1 LEKLNHLESIISTF
15 APQLLLDDTLSSDSQ
30 TKVNYSPS
38 FKVTSMAQLSE
49 GALYVP
55 TIQPARQ
62 ITMEP
67 LYDPMMDFPAF
78 TTTMTGVQSL
88 TIEELQMDDILLQS
102 AYRTSLDPYFS
113 NLSLPGSF
121 DYPSLMD
128 FETHLVQLSALYYT
142 GISPTADFKLGVLLH
157 RSAPLPKY
165 MRQAL
170 CFHSCFLSTH
180 PALFPNGNPTMQD
193 RIDAAQNYIPDVTK
207 DNFSRIGTTNVDLC
221 DTIRAMLVHTI
232 SQYSLGNG
240 QVSTKILA
248 KAFHYSKHFNILH
261 PTTFGTASAAPT
273 VDDLTTFRIG
283 AVPAPKN
290 ISEIERAERL
300 TIVTMLLAIDTY
312 ASIASGQGFVVNEME
327 YPDFELP
334 NLPAIPPRTAHSI
347 ARRLEPTWG
356 KFTVWEN
363 TIYAPAVD
371 DAFEHASAI
380 SLQQPDVRVRS
391 YLQIMSLK
399 FMRKVIRYART
410 LKYTPADTNSK
421 MIQLQF
427 HSSVVQF
434 LANIPSP
441 FVAFT
446 SLSYFVWGN
455 PESQFPSIYTHRSWD
470 VTAYTYKVM
479 AMFSFLHFTS
489 AMNNS
494 KTKYA
499 ITVDGLKLYTSRDII
514 FAVFRALG
522 HIISVVRDPNNAQ
535 KGVLEPL
542 KVPYPPF
549 LQATM
554 MPPPDFSHTISA
566 LMCYVISTS
575 TLSVFSCPDADPHM
589 RKAIYDIATNLIMP
603 VMDQLQQLWPNA
615 SAYYQVLQKQLNEYP
630 KCE

>member
-1 LEKLNHLESIISTF
+1 
-15 APQLLLDDTLSSDSQ
+15 
-30 TKVNYSPS
+30 
-38 FKVTSMAQLSE
+38 
-49 GALYVP
+49 
-55 TIQPARQ
+55 
-62 ITMEP
+62 
-67 LYDPMMDFPAF
+67 
-78 TTTMTGVQSL
+78 
-88 TIEELQMDDILLQS
+88 
-102 AYRTSLDPYFS
+102 
-113 NLSLPGSF
+113 
-121 DYPSLMD
+121 
-128 FETHLVQLSALYYT
+128 
-142 GISPTADFKLGVLLH
+142 
-157 RSAPLPKY
+157 
-165 MRQAL
+165 
-170 CFHSCFLSTH
+170 
-180 PALFPNGNPTMQD
+180 MQD
-193 RIDAAQNYIPDVTK
+193 RIDAAQKYIPDVTR
-207 DNFSRIGTTNVDLC
+207 DNYARVGNSNMELC
-221 DTIRAMLVHTI
+221 DSIRAMLIHTI

-240 QVSTKILA
+240 QISTKILA
-248 KAFHYSKHFNILH
+248 KAFHFAKHYNILH
-261 PTTFGTASAAPT
+261 PTTFGTARAAPT
-273 VDDLTTFRIG
+273 IDDLTTFHIG
-283 AVPAPKN
+283 AVPAPNN
-290 ISEIERAERL
+290 ISEIDRAERL

-327 YPDFELP
+327 YPDLELP
-334 NLPAIPPRTAHSI
+334 DMVIDKPRTPHSI
-347 ARRLEPTWG
+347 PRQLEPTWG

-371 DAFEHASAI
+371 DAFEHACAI

-410 LKYTPADTNSK
+410 LKYTPSDTNAK
-421 MIQLQF
+421 VILIQF

-446 SLSYFVWGN
+446 SLSYFVCGN

-499 ITVDGLKLYTSRDII
+499 ITVDGLKLYTSRDIL

-542 KVPYPPF
+542 KFPYPPF

-566 LMCYVISTS
+566 LMCYVITTS
-575 TLSVFSCPDADPHM
+575 ALSVFSCADADQQM
-589 RKAIYDIATNLIMP
+589 RKVIYNIATNLIMP
-603 VMDQLQQLWPNA
+603 AMDQLQQLWPNA
-615 SAYYQVLQKQLNEYP
+615 SAYYQVLQKQLFEFP